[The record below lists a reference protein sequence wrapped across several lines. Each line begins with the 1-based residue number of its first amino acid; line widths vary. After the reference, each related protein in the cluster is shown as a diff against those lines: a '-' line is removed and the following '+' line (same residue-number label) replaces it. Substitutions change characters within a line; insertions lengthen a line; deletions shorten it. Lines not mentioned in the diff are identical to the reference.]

1 MQFWASSIRN
11 RFLLVFAGA
20 GALILV
26 AVAIGYSG
34 VSASV
39 DEFRRVA
46 QQELNNERVVTGMV
60 GGFKKQVQEW
70 KNVLLRGSDTKQRE
84 KYWGKFQKEEAKI
97 QTTAESLI
105 NVMPASEARSM
116 VEEFLKSHREMGVA
130 YRAGFKAFVGAGF
143 DAAAGDKAVKGID
156 RAPTTLLEKA
166 AATIA
171 LAAKSATD
179 AALDRAAASAMTAVL
194 VTMAALLIGVFG
206 LIFSL
211 KRFVLQPMGVVG
223 SSLDRLAEGDF
234 TVEIE
239 LDRKDELGDLANS
252 ARHIRDDLG
261 ELLRN
266 IVVMAH
272 ELDQAGTGLANLSEQ
287 NREQLNAQQDGTSQ
301 VATASE
307 ELAATAQ
314 EVAGS
319 AAGAAEAAHTAQQ
332 STKNGMQVVDQAIES
347 INLLENDVT
356 KVNQVLT
363 DLEAHSGAIGN
374 VLNVIRGIAE
384 QTNLL
389 ALNAAIEAA
398 RAGEQ
403 GRGFAV
409 VADEVRSLAQR
420 TQESTQEIQL
430 TIEQLQEGAV
440 AAVQAMEHGQG
451 RVSEGVARTLEVGQ
465 SLQDIAASVTTI
477 VDMNTQIA
485 TAAEEQGAVAGDVS
499 RNVNAVDGSSQ
510 DLVASAERVAET
522 SRNIA
527 ALSARLAEASARFHV

>member
-11 RFLLVFAGA
+11 RFLLVFAAA

-34 VSASV
+34 VSGSV

-46 QQELNNERVVTGMV
+46 QQELNNERAVTGMV

-84 KYWGKFQKEEAKI
+84 KYWGKFQKEETKI

-105 NVMPASEARSM
+105 DIMPATEARSM
-116 VEEFLKSHREMGVA
+116 VEEFLRSHREMGVA
-130 YRAGFKAFVGAGF
+130 YRSGFKAFVDAGF

-166 AATIA
+166 AATMA
-171 LAAKSATD
+171 LTAKSATD
-179 AALDRAAASAMTAVL
+179 GALDRAAASAMTAVL
-194 VTMAALLIGVFG
+194 ITIAALLLGVFG

-211 KRFVLQPMGVVG
+211 KRFVLQPMAVVG

-266 IVVMAH
+266 IVMMAH
-272 ELDQAGTGLANLSEQ
+272 ELDQAGTGLAKLSEQ

-319 AAGAAEAAHTAQQ
+319 AAGAAEAAQTAQQ

-347 INLLENDVT
+347 INLLDTDVT

-510 DLVASAERVAET
+510 NLVASAERVAET

-527 ALSARLAEASARFHV
+527 ELSARLAEASARFHV

>member
-1 MQFWASSIRN
+1 MRFWASSISN

-46 QQELNNERVVTGMV
+46 QQELNNERAVTGMV

-70 KNVLLRGSDTKQRE
+70 KNVLLRGADAKQRE

-97 QTTAESLI
+97 QTAAESLI

-116 VEEFLKSHREMGVA
+116 VEDFLKSHREMGVA
-130 YRAGFKAFVGAGF
+130 YRAGFKAFVDAGF
-143 DAAAGDKAVKGID
+143 NAASGDMAVKGID

-171 LAAKSATD
+171 LTAKSATEGS
-179 AALDRAAASAMTAVL
+179 LDRAAASAMTAVL
-194 VTMAALLIGVFG
+194 VTIAALLIGVFA
-206 LIFSL
+206 LVFFL

-239 LDRKDELGDLANS
+239 LDREDELGNLANS

-272 ELDQAGTGLANLSEQ
+272 DLDQAGTGLATLSEQ
-287 NREQLNAQQDGTSQ
+287 NREQLNTQQDGTSQ

-319 AAGAAEAAHTAQQ
+319 AAGAAEAAHAAQQ
-332 STKNGMQVVDQAIES
+332 STKNGMQVVEQAIES
-347 INLLENDVT
+347 INLLETDVT

-510 DLVASAERVAET
+510 NLVASAERVAET

-527 ALSARLAEASARFHV
+527 ELSTRLAEASARFQV

>member
-1 MQFWASSIRN
+1 MRFWGNSLRN
-11 RFLLVFAGA
+11 RFLLVFAGV
-20 GALILV
+20 GALILAAV
-26 AVAIGYSG
+26 AVGYTG

-39 DEFRRVA
+39 DEFRRVT
-46 QQELNNERVVTGMV
+46 QQEISHERAVSGMV

-70 KNVLLRGSDTKQRE
+70 KNVLLRGADTKQRE

-97 QTTAESLI
+97 QASGESL
-105 NVMPASEARSM
+105 VSTMVDSEARTM
-116 VEEFLKSHREMGVA
+116 VEGFLKAHREMGVA
-130 YRAGFKAFVGAGF
+130 YRKGFKAFVDSGF
-143 DAAAGDKAVKGID
+143 EAAAGDKAVKGID
-156 RAPTTLLEKA
+156 RAPTKLLEKA
-166 AATIA
+166 AVSIA
-171 LAAKSATD
+171 LTAKTATD
-179 AALDRAAASAMTAVL
+179 ASLDQAAVSSMTAVV
-194 VTMAALLIGVFG
+194 VTIAALLTGVFA
-206 LIFSL
+206 LIFFL
-211 KRFVLQPMGVVG
+211 KRFVLQPVGTVV
-223 SSLDRLAEGDF
+223 SALDRLSEGDF
-234 TVEIE
+234 TVEIN
-239 LDRKDELGDLANS
+239 LDRKDELGSLAES

-261 ELLRN
+261 ELLGS

-272 ELDQAGTGLANLSEQ
+272 DLDQAGTGLAGLSER
-287 NREQLNAQQDGTSQ
+287 NREQLNAQQEGTSQ

-314 EVAGS
+314 EVANS
-319 AAGAAEAAHTAQQ
+319 AAGAAEAANKAEQ
-332 STKNGMQVVDQAIES
+332 STTLGIQVVQQAIES
-347 INLLENDVT
+347 INLLETDVN
-356 KVNQVLT
+356 KVNQVLN

-430 TIEQLQEGAV
+430 TIEQLQEGAE

-451 RVSEGVARTLEVGQ
+451 RVSDGVARTQEVGQ
-465 SLQDIAASVTTI
+465 SLQEIAASVATI

-485 TAAEEQGAVAGDVS
+485 TAAEQQGMVAGDVS
-499 RNVNAVDGSSQ
+499 RNVSTVDGSSQ
-510 DLVASAERVAET
+510 ELVASAETVSQT
-522 SRNIA
+522 SQSIA
-527 ALSARLAEASARFHV
+527 ALSARLAEASSHFKV